1 MRVFVTG
8 GAGFIGSH
16 LVAALSKEGHT
27 VVVLDN
33 FNGFYAPSLKLGN
46 ASSFASQVE
55 VVEGDICSSATVGA
69 LFDRWHF
76 DSVIHLA
83 AYAGTRPSVRY
94 PILYLRTNI
103 GGTLQLLKAA
113 CRTGVS
119 QFLFGSSS
127 SVYGLKERM
136 PFSEGLALSKTLNP
150 YAASKL
156 AAEELCR
163 DFARLWGI
171 RVVCLRLFTVYG
183 PAQRPDL
190 AIYKFTQS
198 IFREVPIQKFGDGT
212 TQRDYTHVEDVVQ
225 GILKALYY
233 KGEIFEVF
241 NLGKNSTTTLNE
253 LIATIEEA
261 LGKRAIIRPLSEQNG
276 DMPYTCADV
285 SKAYRL
291 LGYRPQIS
299 LPIGV
304 KKFVSWYLEKVR

>member
-1 MRVFVTG
+1 
-8 GAGFIGSH
+8 
-16 LVAALSKEGHT
+16 
-27 VVVLDN
+27 
-33 FNGFYAPSLKLGN
+33 
-46 ASSFASQVE
+46 
-55 VVEGDICSSATVGA
+55 
-69 LFDRWHF
+69 
-76 DSVIHLA
+76 
-83 AYAGTRPSVRY
+83 
-94 PILYLRTNI
+94 
-103 GGTLQLLKAA
+103 
-113 CRTGVS
+113 
-119 QFLFGSSS
+119 
-127 SVYGLKERM
+127 M